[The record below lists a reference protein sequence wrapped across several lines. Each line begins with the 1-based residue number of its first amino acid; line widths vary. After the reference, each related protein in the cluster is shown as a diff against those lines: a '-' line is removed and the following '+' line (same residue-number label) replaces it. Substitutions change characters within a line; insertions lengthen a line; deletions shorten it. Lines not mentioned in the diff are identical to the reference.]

1 MSTPYFKPWW
11 NPVAMVWAILA
22 LGLVSGCAPAVNRSA
37 VPKEFVTE
45 AQIADMQKIRFWG
58 DKVDPAFQEDFFKT
72 AREHP
77 VLADHRSEAGPGYGV
92 LVLSGGGDCGAYGA
106 GILCGWTERGDRP
119 RFRIVTGVSTGALIA
134 PFAFLGPKYDESLMF
149 YTKVSASNILE
160 KRYLI
165 DLLRYDS
172 AFDSLPLQKTLEK
185 MITPQLLQDM
195 ATEQA
200 KGRRLYIQTV
210 NLDAQRPVVWDMG
223 AIAASGKPNALALFR
238 QVLLASAS
246 IPGAFP
252 PQYIKVEAHGQKYDE
267 MHVDGGVA
275 SQMLM
280 TTLPIDLTSI
290 RDKVE
295 SFQTLKPQVYVIRNA
310 IIRPEWDRV
319 TPKLFPIAGRAI
331 SSIIKSQGQIELRLM
346 YLESLKGNIDF
357 NLAFIPDNY
366 QRKNPDEFNTEE
378 MNRMF
383 KLGHDQ
389 VMTNTVWL
397 KVPPRYADDQILNPR
412 VVELQAATEPSTRPT
427 TAPGEVSPQH

>member
-1 MSTPYFKPWW
+1 MFQPWCP
-11 NPVAMVWAILA
+11 NLRSFAFLPLVVLA
-22 LGLVSGCAPAVNRSA
+22 LGLVSGCAPAVNRHA
-37 VPKEFVTE
+37 VPKELVPE
-45 AQIADMQKIRFWG
+45 AQIAEMHKIRFWG
-58 DKVDPAFQEDFFKT
+58 DHVDPEFQKDFYQT
-72 AREHP
+72 VREHP
-77 VLADHRSEAGPGYGV
+77 VLADPQSEAGPGYGV
-92 LVLSGGGDCGAYGA
+92 LVLSGGGDAGAYGA

-134 PFAFLGPKYDESLMF
+134 PFAFLGPKYDDTLRF
-149 YTKVSASNILE
+149 YTKVSADQILE

-172 AFDSLPLQKTLEK
+172 AYESRPLQKTLEK
-185 MITPQLLQDM
+185 MITPQLMQDM

-200 KGRRLYIQTV
+200 KGRRLYVQTV

-223 AIAASGKPNALALFR
+223 AIAASGKPNAIDLFR

-252 PQYIKVEAHGQKYDE
+252 PQYIQVEAQGKKFDE

-280 TTLPIDLTSI
+280 TTLPIDMTSI
-290 RDKVE
+290 RDHANAV
-295 SFQTLKPQVYVIRNA
+295 QQLQPRVYVIRNA
-310 IIRPEWDRV
+310 VIRPEWDRV

-346 YLESLKGNIDF
+346 YLEAKQGEVDF
-357 NLAFIPDNY
+357 NLAYIPDNY

-389 VMTNTVWL
+389 ILANTVWL
-397 KVPPRYADDQILNPR
+397 KTPPRYADDQILKPR
-412 VVELQAATEPSTRPT
+412 IVDAEAATQASTQPT
-427 TAPGEVSPQH
+427 TAPK